1 MRALGRAGRLCFS
14 WVLLWYPED
23 KRGKKKSIFEELQML
38 LWKMSGPNLLLR
50 FQFLFGETF
59 VFPFFPILRVKAA
72 LRSQSLCSSL
82 YCHDF
87 GEELS
92 YVAAEVTKWQH
103 SRGRQCGGIH
113 EREVPLLGMYRLST
127 PVHILATAVC
137 WIVVD
142 WEHSSCPSG
151 RGTG

>member
-72 LRSQSLCSSL
+72 LSSSL

-87 GEELS
+87 GGELS

-103 SRGRQCGGIH
+103 S
-113 EREVPLLGMYRLST
+113 SWK
-127 PVHILATAVC
+127 AV
-137 WIVVD
+137 WQY
-142 WEHSSCPSG
+142 P
-151 RGTG
+151 